1 MGWVCA
7 TMNEWMGG
15 RMDGWKN
22 GWDEWMYGWKDER
35 GMGGRT
41 EVWMD
46 GWKD

>member
-1 MGWVCA
+1 MMGWVCA
-7 TMNEWMGG
+7 TMNEWVGG
-15 RMDGWKN
+15 RMDGMN
-22 GWDEWMYGWKDER
+22 GCVDGRMKG